1 MRKLNWSKVPDI
13 KVKGTIWES
22 EATDD
27 SEASRLDGGELEG
40 LFGTK
45 PKDKDAAGAEGA
57 PSARERKGSTAVSQ
71 VALVDSKRAQQISTI
86 LGNLRS
92 MHLSQEVVLGAL
104 LEADLGRLD
113 NPRMPVEMVLSILVS
128 SMPQPD
134 EIEAIEGYVLEG
146 PREALRDVETWLLL
160 VKEGLPSY
168 LKRTTALQARASF
181 HEAHGEALGLS
192 SRVLSTARQIRGS
205 ATLQRLLSMTL
216 AIGNYLNGTS
226 RTGGAYGFKLNVLAD
241 LASTKTVDGKS
252 TLLHYLASKTATLGK
267 GGGPLVADL
276 RGELA
281 ELDDPVRFEWS
292 VLSAEIAALSKGV
305 TSIKQLVRPQPAS
318 PPPPIAPARR
328 VRGAPPALARAR
340 RHRARRHRARRTAH
354 AGTAHALPHAGT
366 ARRRSRATRTRS
378 LWRRWAASTRALRRR
393 CLSST
398 ASPARPPPSASTW
411 ASGLPSR
418 RSTRSPRSSLR
429 SLAPSSARSSR

>member
-1 MRKLNWSKVPDI
+1 VPMRKLNWSKVPDI

-27 SEASRLDGGELEG
+27 SEASRLDGGELEA
-40 LFGTK
+40 LFGAK

-305 TSIKQLVRPQPAS
+305 TSIKQLITSDKNEKFVASMGGFHSSAEAKMLELDGISSETTAVCVDLGKWFAFEKVDKEPEKFFALIGTFVRSLEQADRFNTE
-318 PPPPIAPARR
+318 AAEREEKKKKR
-328 VRGAPPALARAR
+328 AERAAKEAEERKAGKAGAKGAKGGALADVDIM
-340 RHRARRHRARRTAH
+340 RH
-354 AGTAHALPHAGT
+354 
-366 ARRRSRATRTRS
+366 
-378 LWRRWAASTRALRRR
+378 STRA
-393 CLSST
+393 
-398 ASPARPPPSASTW
+398 
-411 ASGLPSR
+411 
-418 RSTRSPRSSLR
+418 
-429 SLAPSSARSSR
+429 